1 MSRTGLVIVSS
12 TRAAAGEYEDRSGP
26 IAVEFLRNQGLKTPD
41 PIVVADADIFTAV
54 EQALRS
60 DDEPAVLLTSGGT
73 GISPE
78 DLTVENRKSTRLNSS
93 HVSNSYAVFCL
104 KIKTIDDH
112 PT

>member
-26 IAVEFLRNQGLKTPD
+26 IAVEFLRSQGLKTPD
-41 PIVVADADIFTAV
+41 PIVVADADIFSAV

-73 GISPE
+73 GISPDE
-78 DLTVENRKSTRLNSS
+78 IGRASCRERVEKEIPGI
-93 HVSNSYAVFCL
+93 AVAFCN
-104 KIKTIDDH
+104 
-112 PT
+112 